1 MNNHNS
7 SSSSITSSLNQLK
20 LDNLPKI
27 KLSHTVKT
35 SILSSQIIEY
45 IVNEIKLIPN
55 YETLSND
62 LHLLT
67 HICNMI
73 ENLQRSDLSPKLD
86 KKEIF
91 LEIIKLLFPDLKTE
105 NHIFINNFVD
115 FICSNN
121 LVKRV
126 SNFSKVYSVL
136 KKNLLSD

>member
-1 MNNHNS
+1 MNNNS
-7 SSSSITSSLNQLK
+7 SSSSISSSLNQLK

-27 KLSHTVKT
+27 KLSHTIKT

-55 YETLSND
+55 YETLSSD

-91 LEIIKLLFPDLKTE
+91 LEIIKQLFPELTTE
-105 NHIFINNFVD
+105 NHIFISNFVD

-136 KKNLLSD
+136 KKNLSSN

>member
-1 MNNHNS
+1 MNNPNS
-7 SSSSITSSLNQLK
+7 NSSITSSLNQLK
-20 LDNLPKI
+20 LDSLPKI

-55 YETLSND
+55 YETLSQD

-73 ENLQRSDLSPKLD
+73 ENLQRSDSSPKLE

-91 LEIIKLLFPDLKTE
+91 LEIIKHLFPNLSTE
-105 NHIFINNFVD
+105 NHIFLNNFVD
-115 FICSNN
+115 FICSNG

-126 SNFSKVYSVL
+126 SNFSRVYSSI
-136 KKNLLSD
+136 KKNLSSN